1 MSFKTAS
8 FTSVGNRGLNP
19 TISLASTRRVANPVW
34 NFTLPATF
42 QGTVAGYM
50 SGGNQIPSTPPIL
63 TYNIIDKFPFATNA
77 NATDVGNLTLGGPHS
92 GGAGQSSDVSGYT
105 SGGYVNGLNSINT
118 IDKFPFA
125 SNGNATDVGDLTT
138 IRAGAAGQS
147 SSVNGYTS
155 GGYSP
160 IPGGTPT
167 YNIIDK
173 FPFASNANAT
183 DVGDLNIAH
192 DDSAGASSAENGY
205 CISRFPGATGTSP
218 TGTNLGPASPPAPF
232 VFTKVAID
240 KFPFATDANAT
251 DIGELSHVRYAAV
264 GQSSDVSGY
273 LSGGYS
279 PSPSAGPKNII
290 DKFPFAAD
298 SGATATDVGDL
309 TVARRE
315 GAGQSSTASGYTS
328 GGYATFGNGTVNVID
343 KFPFASDANATDVGD
358 LSTTRYNGAGQQD

>member
-1 MSFKTAS
+1 MSFKEAA
-8 FTSVGNRGLNP
+8 FTSIGNRGLNP
-19 TISLASTRRVANPVW
+19 TIRLASTRRVENPVW

-77 NATDVGNLTLGGPHS
+77 NATDVGNLTVGGPHS

-105 SGGYVNGLNSINT
+105 SGGYVNGVNNINT

-138 IRAGAAGQS
+138 IRQGAAGQS

-155 GGYSP
+155 GGNST
-160 IPGGTPT
+160 IPGGPPT

-173 FPFASNANAT
+173 FPFASDANAT

-218 TGTNLGPASPPAPF
+218 TGTNCVTTSP
-232 VFTKVAID
+232 I
-240 KFPFATDANAT
+240 
-251 DIGELSHVRYAAV
+251 
-264 GQSSDVSGY
+264 
-273 LSGGYS
+273 
-279 PSPSAGPKNII
+279 
-290 DKFPFAAD
+290 
-298 SGATATDVGDL
+298 
-309 TVARRE
+309 
-315 GAGQSSTASGYTS
+315 
-328 GGYATFGNGTVNVID
+328 
-343 KFPFASDANATDVGD
+343 
-358 LSTTRYNGAGQQD
+358 